1 MAWGSSY
8 RAIIIPRIRGLKK
21 GVNCTSAK
29 RRSYIGIER
38 CDDRVVHG
46 ELDAVEGGDLGQEGD
61 ETILIHLHRVRI
73 QSNNPI
79 IASVDRLL
87 LTNNERYSLW
97 KYFSGTDS

>member
-1 MAWGSSY
+1 MAGGSSY

-29 RRSYIGIER
+29 RRSYICIER
-38 CDDRVVHG
+38 GDDGVVHG

-73 QSNNPI
+73 QVYNPT
-79 IASVDRLL
+79 IASVSRLL
-87 LTNNERYSLW
+87 LTNSERYSLW